1 MRGVGGT
8 PLSDRLRVPILS
20 YEFII
25 VSYITFR
32 RVSIWGNGYVVNR
45 NGNMRQK
52 AQRIRLRIACV
63 RLAVWLYHHG

>member
-52 AQRIRLRIACV
+52 AQRIRLRIACI
-63 RLAVWLYHHG
+63 RLAIWLNHHG